1 MWQARTFAG
10 VVFTVGMLF
19 FVYNVIM
26 TIRKGRAL
34 EAKSAAPAAATA

>member
-1 MWQARTFAG
+1 
-10 VVFTVGMLF
+10 MLF

-34 EAKSAAPAAATA
+34 ERQAAPAVPATVGAA

>member
-1 MWQARTFAG
+1 
-10 VVFTVGMLF
+10 MLF

-34 EAKSAAPAAATA
+34 ERQAAPVQAAVTAA